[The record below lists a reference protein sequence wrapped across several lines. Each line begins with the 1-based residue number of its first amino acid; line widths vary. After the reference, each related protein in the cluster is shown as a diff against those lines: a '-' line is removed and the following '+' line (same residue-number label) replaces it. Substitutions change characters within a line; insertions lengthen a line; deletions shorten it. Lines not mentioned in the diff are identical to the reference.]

1 MLKMYQSGGH
11 DGGEPELWEANW
23 ETSDFER
30 SLSFCQV
37 DPLFPLFEKYAL
49 PGVTML
55 EGGCGVGQYVAFHAS
70 RGVNIIGLD
79 FASKTIRRL
88 KAQIPGLKL
97 CVGDVASLPFCDC
110 TFDLYYSGGVVEHF
124 EEGPERA
131 VMEARR
137 VLKPGGTLLISVPYL
152 SLLRRLLL
160 TSKSRSWKK
169 VSKASIDSEW
179 NGMRFFQYVYSRK
192 EFEAIL
198 ARAGLRVIGTQGY
211 GILWG
216 LYDVARL
223 QTLIT
228 KLSGGQNSS
237 VPEPSRVN
245 SRTSG
250 TGTRCEDV
258 SSASTRSVPS
268 ESYVRAIIKR
278 IVVSED
284 DRFPVAG
291 LGVKLMR
298 LVCAN
303 MMMYVCVRAQTIV
316 KRNFE
321 DE

>member
-1 MLKMYQSGGH
+1 MLKMYQSGAYA
-11 DGGEPELWEANW
+11 GGEPELWEANW

-30 SLSFCQV
+30 SLSFCQI
-37 DPLFPLFEKYAL
+37 DPLFPLFQRYAQ
-49 PGVTML
+49 PGVRML
-55 EGGCGVGQYVAFHAS
+55 EGGCGVGHYVAFHSA
-70 RGVNIIGLD
+70 RGVNVTGLD
-79 FASKTIRRL
+79 FASETLRCL
-88 KAQIPGLKL
+88 KARVPNLKL
-97 CVGDVASLPFCDC
+97 CVGDVASLPFPDC
-110 TFDLYYSGGVVEHF
+110 TFHLYYSGGVVEHF

-131 VMEARR
+131 IREARR
-137 VLKPGGTLLISVPYL
+137 VLKPGGILLISVPYL

-160 TSKSRSWKK
+160 TFKSKSWKK
-169 VSKASIDSEW
+169 VSKASVDSEW
-179 NGMRFFQYVYSRK
+179 KDMSFFQYVYSRK

-198 ARAGLRVIGTQGY
+198 ARAELQVIGTKGY

-223 QTLIT
+223 QSFIT
-228 KLSGGQNSS
+228 KLSGGQNSA
-237 VPEPSRVN
+237 VREPSRVN
-245 SRTSG
+245 SKTSG

-258 SSASTRSVPS
+258 SCASTHSVPS

-303 MMMYVCVRAQTIV
+303 MMMYVCVRAQTNS
-316 KRNFE
+316 R
-321 DE
+321 